1 MPSDRLITKPQPAL
15 LQGHRVAAQGV
26 ADKPESK
33 DLPEMTIRNTI
44 ALLAAAW
51 LLAGCASFGEG
62 VTRGLL
68 AQSEG
73 PAEDTRMCEVSGPAF
88 TGILPMLERQD
99 GYPPLGEAGPER
111 PILKV
116 IMVHGVGTHVPG
128 HSARLSAN
136 LARSLGLTVVA
147 PDAKA
152 FPIEAPAFPGET
164 LGTLTVT
171 RHTNVARDREMLFFE
186 LTWSPISQPAKEAI
200 AFDNTAVYAHRRAS
214 VNNVFKHFIN
224 DVAPDPL
231 AYTGT
236 GRERIQTT
244 IGQTLCWA
252 LSSDWQDLPDEQQ
265 LCTPER
271 PDFVSRLDNDEFVF
285 ITHSLGSRITTDG
298 LTRLTRVVETEGVD
312 RPEIRRVSQSLQERD
327 VKVFMLANQ
336 LPLLQSGLEPA
347 SVQGEMP
354 AFCRPGGADFSK
366 RLFKETELI
375 AFSDPN
381 DLLSYPIP
389 DAFVRDHVD
398 SRLCPKQVNVTIN
411 ITPVRSV
418 LGLGEFAN
426 PLSAH
431 VDYDDD
437 ERVIELITRGIGQ
450 PETSPVVK
458 ERCTWLEVGEDLR

>member
-1 MPSDRLITKPQPAL
+1 MSIKPPL
-15 LQGHRVAAQGV
+15 
-26 ADKPESK
+26 
-33 DLPEMTIRNTI
+33 T
-44 ALLAAAW
+44 LLAAAW
-51 LLAGCASFGEG
+51 LLAGCAAFGEG
-62 VTRGLL
+62 LARGVM
-68 AQSEG
+68 APSGE
-73 PAEDTRMCEVSGPAF
+73 PAADTRMCEVSGPAF
-88 TGILPMLERQD
+88 SGILPMLDRQD
-99 GYPPLGEAGPER
+99 GYPPLADAGPER

-128 HSARLSAN
+128 YSARLSAN
-136 LARSLGLTVVA
+136 LAQSLGLTVIA
-147 PDAKA
+147 PEAKA
-152 FPIEAPAFPGET
+152 FPIEAAPFPGET

-186 LTWSPISQPAKEAI
+186 LTWSPISQPAKDAI
-200 AFDNTAVYAHRRAS
+200 AFDSTAVYAHRRAS
-214 VNNVFKHFIN
+214 LNNLFKHFIN

-231 AYTGT
+231 VYTGT
-236 GRERIQTT
+236 GRERIQAT

-252 LSSDWQDLPDEQQ
+252 LSADWQGLPDEQQ
-265 LCTPER
+265 LCN
-271 PDFVSRLDNDEFVF
+271 PDSPAFASRLDVDEFAF

-298 LTRLTRVVETEGVD
+298 LQRLTRVVEATGMH
-312 RPEIRRVSQSLQERD
+312 RPEVRRVSQSLQGRN

-336 LPLLQSGLEPA
+336 LPLLQSGLEPV
-347 SVQGEMP
+347 SVQDEVS
-354 AFCRPGGADFSK
+354 AFCQPEGTDFAN

-389 DAFVRDHVD
+389 DAFVRGYVD

-411 ITPVRSV
+411 IARVTSV

-426 PLSAH
+426 PLAAH

-437 ERVIELITRGIGQ
+437 ERVIGLITRGIGQ
-450 PETSPVVK
+450 PETAEVVK

>member
-1 MPSDRLITKPQPAL
+1 MATKQCVAL
-15 LQGHRVAAQGV
+15 L
-26 ADKPESK
+26 S
-33 DLPEMTIRNTI
+33 L
-44 ALLAAAW
+44 AW

-62 VTRGLL
+62 LARGVM
-68 AQSEG
+68 AQSDV

-88 TGILPMLERQD
+88 TGILPLLERQD
-99 GYPPLGEAGPER
+99 GYPPIGQARPER

-136 LARSLGLTVVA
+136 LAQSLGLTVVA

-152 FPIEAPAFPGET
+152 FAIEAAAFPGET

-186 LTWSPISQPAKEAI
+186 LTWSPISQPAKDAI
-200 AFDNTAVYAHRRAS
+200 AFDNTAVYAYRRATL
-214 VNNVFKHFIN
+214 NNVFKQFVN

-231 AYTGT
+231 VYTGT

-244 IGQTLCWA
+244 VGQALCWA
-252 LSSDWQDLPDEQQ
+252 LSADWQGLPDEHQ
-265 LCTPER
+265 LCTPDH
-271 PDFVSRLDNDEFVF
+271 PGFASRLDIDDFAF

-298 LTRLTRVVETEGVD
+298 LTRLTRYVETAYADV
-312 RPEIRRVSQSLQERD
+312 PEVRRVLESFRERD
-327 VKVFMLANQ
+327 VKIFMLANQ

-347 SVQGEMP
+347 SVQGAVP
-354 AFCRPGGADFSK
+354 AFCQPDGADFAN
-366 RLFKETELI
+366 RLFQETELI

-411 ITPVRSV
+411 IAPVRSI
-418 LGLGEFAN
+418 LGVGELAN
-426 PLSAH
+426 PLAAH

-437 ERVIELITRGIGQ
+437 ERVIGLITRGIGQ
-450 PETSPVVK
+450 PETDPVVT

>member
-1 MPSDRLITKPQPAL
+1 MIAKHAFAL
-15 LQGHRVAAQGV
+15 L
-26 ADKPESK
+26 
-33 DLPEMTIRNTI
+33 T
-44 ALLAAAW
+44 AAW

-88 TGILPMLERQD
+88 SGILPMLERQA
-99 GYPPLGEAGPER
+99 GYPPLGQAGPER

-136 LARSLGLTVVA
+136 LAQSLGLTVVA
-147 PDAKA
+147 PEAKA
-152 FPIEAPAFPGET
+152 FPVEAPAFPGET

-171 RHTNVARDREMLFFE
+171 RHTNTARDREMLFFE
-186 LTWSPISQPAKEAI
+186 LTWSPISQPAKDAI
-200 AFDNTAVYAHRRAS
+200 AFDSTAVYAHRRATL
-214 VNNVFKHFIN
+214 NNAFKQFVN

-231 AYTGT
+231 VYTGT

-244 IGQTLCWA
+244 VGQALCWA
-252 LSSDWQDLPDEQQ
+252 LSTDWQGLPDEQR
-265 LCTPER
+265 LCTPDD
-271 PDFVSRLDNDEFVF
+271 PAFASRLDADEFAF

-298 LTRLTRVVETEGVD
+298 LTRLTRVVETVAAD
-312 RPEIRRVSQSLQERD
+312 RPEVRRVSQSFQGRD
-327 VKVFMLANQ
+327 VKIFMLANQ

-347 SVQGEMP
+347 GVQGAVP
-354 AFCRPGGADFSK
+354 AYCLPDGADFAD
-366 RLFKETELI
+366 RLFQQTELV

-411 ITPVRSV
+411 VTPVRSV
-418 LGLGEFAN
+418 LGLGEFAD
-426 PLSAH
+426 PLAAH
-431 VDYDDD
+431 VDYDND
-437 ERVIELITRGIGQ
+437 ERVIGLITRGIGQ
-450 PETSPVVK
+450 PETTPVVK
-458 ERCTWLEVGEDLR
+458 ERCTWLEVAEDLR

>member
-1 MPSDRLITKPQPAL
+1 MRTKSSLA
-15 LQGHRVAAQGV
+15 V
-26 ADKPESK
+26 
-33 DLPEMTIRNTI
+33 
-44 ALLAAAW
+44 LAAAW
-51 LLAGCASFGEG
+51 LLAGCAAFGEG
-62 VTRGLL
+62 LARGVMAPSGEA
-68 AQSEG
+68 AQ
-73 PAEDTRMCEVSGPAF
+73 DTRMCEVSGPAF
-88 TGILPMLERQD
+88 SGILPMLERQA
-99 GYPPLGEAGPER
+99 GYPRIGQAGPER

-136 LARSLGLTVVA
+136 LAQSLGLSVVA

-186 LTWSPISQPAKEAI
+186 LTWSPISQPAKDAI
-200 AFDNTAVYAHRRAS
+200 AFDGTAVYARRRAS
-214 VNNVFKHFIN
+214 LNNVFKQFVN

-231 AYTGT
+231 VYTGT

-244 IGQTLCWA
+244 IGQALCWA
-252 LSSDWQDLPDEQQ
+252 LSADWQGLPDEQQ
-265 LCTPER
+265 LCTPDR
-271 PDFVSRLDNDEFVF
+271 PGFASRLDVDEFAF

-298 LTRLTRVVETEGVD
+298 LQRLTRVLETEGRD
-312 RPEIRRVSQSLQERD
+312 RPEVRRVTESFRERD
-327 VKVFMLANQ
+327 VKIFMLANQ
-336 LPLLQSGLEPA
+336 LPLLQSGLEPV
-347 SVQGEMP
+347 SVQDQVS
-354 AFCRPGGADFSK
+354 AFCRPEGADFAN
-366 RLFKETELI
+366 RLFQETELI

-389 DAFVRDHVD
+389 DAFVRGYVD

-411 ITPVRSV
+411 IAPVRSV
-418 LGLGEFAN
+418 LGFGEFAN
-426 PLSAH
+426 PLAAH

-437 ERVIELITRGIGQ
+437 ERVIGLITRGIGQ
-450 PETSPVVK
+450 PETDPVVE

>member
-1 MPSDRLITKPQPAL
+1 MTTKSAL
-15 LQGHRVAAQGV
+15 
-26 ADKPESK
+26 
-33 DLPEMTIRNTI
+33 
-44 ALLAAAW
+44 ALLAAAL
-51 LLAGCASFGEG
+51 LLAGCASFSEG

-68 AQSEG
+68 ARSEE
-73 PAEDTRMCEVSGPAF
+73 PAEDTRECEVSGPAF
-88 TGILPMLERQD
+88 SGILPMLERQD
-99 GYPPLGEAGPER
+99 GYPPIGQAGPER

-116 IMVHGVGTHVPG
+116 IMVHGVGTHLPG
-128 HSARLSAN
+128 YGARLSAN

-152 FPIEAPAFPGET
+152 FPIEAQAFPGET

-171 RHTNVARDREMLFFE
+171 RHTNTARDREMLFYE

-200 AFDNTAVYAHRRAS
+200 AFDSTAAYGHRRAS
-214 VNNVFKHFIN
+214 VNNLFKHFIN

-231 AYTGT
+231 VYTGT
-236 GRERIQTT
+236 GRERIQATV
-244 IGQTLCWA
+244 GQALCWA
-252 LSSDWQDLPDEQQ
+252 LSADWRGMPDEQQ
-265 LCTPER
+265 LCI
-271 PDFVSRLDNDEFVF
+271 PDNPAFASRLDVDEFAF

-298 LTRLTRVVETEGVD
+298 LTRLTRYVATAGPD
-312 RPEIRRVSQSLQERD
+312 QPEVRRVAEKLRKRD
-327 VKVFMLANQ
+327 IKIFMLANQ

-347 SVQGEMP
+347 GVQGAVP
-354 AFCRPGGADFSK
+354 AFCRPEGADFAN
-366 RLFKETELI
+366 RLFQVTELI

-411 ITPVRSV
+411 IARVRSV

-426 PLSAH
+426 PLTAH

-437 ERVIELITRGIGQ
+437 ERVIGLITRGIGQ
-450 PETSPVVK
+450 PETAEVVK